1 MLRRRSSRFVL
12 AQMTCLPP
20 APLSMLAMPAQWAAG
35 GEPLVLYVASN
46 NASTAITSTAAASPA
61 ALNTAVA
68 STALVALAEIVG
80 GLASTLSYA
89 LKYFALIAT
98 M

>member
-1 MLRRRSSRFVL
+1 MGNLLMQV
-12 AQMTCLPP
+12 PY
-20 APLSMLAMPAQWAAG
+20 AA
-35 GEPLVLYVASN
+35 ST
-46 NASTAITSTAAASPA
+46 NASTATASTAAASPA

-80 GLASTLSYA
+80 GLTSTLSYA